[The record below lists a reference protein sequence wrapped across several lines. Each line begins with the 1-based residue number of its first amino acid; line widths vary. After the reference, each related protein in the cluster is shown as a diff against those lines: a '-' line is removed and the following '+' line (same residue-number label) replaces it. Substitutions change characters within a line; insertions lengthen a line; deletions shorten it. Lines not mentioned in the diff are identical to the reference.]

1 VNAGAERSGEIFIL
15 SIIIVVTSRRSKK
28 MENIRMREFPL
39 LLLCIVICQAAGF
52 IGSFFTNM
60 SVSTWYLS
68 LAKPWFTPP
77 GWLIGLV
84 WFILFVL
91 MGVSMF
97 FIWRNNLR
105 LNNPP
110 IKNAIVLFGVQLIVN
125 VLWSAIFFGLRSP
138 IAGLGAIAALW
149 ILILVTIIMFWRVSR
164 DAALLLVPY
173 ILWVSFAAYLNYT
186 VWVLNP

>member
-1 VNAGAERSGEIFIL
+1 
-15 SIIIVVTSRRSKK
+15 
-28 MENIRMREFPL
+28 MENIKIREFPIL
-39 LLLCIVICQAAGF
+39 VLSIMICQAAGF

-60 SVSTWYLS
+60 SVSTWYPA

-84 WFILFVL
+84 WFILFAL
-91 MGVSMF
+91 MGISMF
-97 FIWRNNLR
+97 FVWRKNLR
-105 LNNPP
+105 LNDQRTR
-110 IKNAIVLFGVQLIVN
+110 NAIILFGVQLVAN
-125 VLWSAIFFGLRSP
+125 VLWSAAFFGLRSP
-138 IAGLGAIAALW
+138 AAGLVAIAALW
-149 ILILVTIIMFWRVSR
+149 ILILATIIMFWRLSR